1 MKKAMTSTDPG
12 SHGNPSTAVAVAA
25 NVAASAVEA
34 AYEEG
39 LARLKARAFE
49 RLELDE
55 RLEKLSEEVSRI
67 TTVIAINFILAH
79 SADLISTGSNCT
91 VQEQSREI
99 LIPFVFVFHMKLS
112 TVLFLTLLVCF
123 KNLQLSSRAKSNELI
138 RATLNVISCTVFSPS
153 S

>member
-55 RLEKLSEEVSRI
+55 RLEKLSEEVSGI
-67 TTVIAINFILAH
+67 AAVIRINFI
-79 SADLISTGSNCT
+79 
-91 VQEQSREI
+91 SRRCI
-99 LIPFVFVFHMKLS
+99 NR
-112 TVLFLTLLVCF
+112 LTLVAMYLLKV
-123 KNLQLSSRAKSNELI
+123 QA
-138 RATLNVISCTVFSPS
+138 
-153 S
+153 

>member
-12 SHGNPSTAVAVAA
+12 THGNPSTAVAVAA

-55 RLEKLSEEVSRI
+55 RLEKLSEEVSG
-67 TTVIAINFILAH
+67 IATAIRINFI
-79 SADLISTGSNCT
+79 SGRCIKS
-91 VQEQSREI
+91 
-99 LIPFVFVFHMKLS
+99 
-112 TVLFLTLLVCF
+112 LTLVALH
-123 KNLQLSSRAKSNELI
+123 LI
-138 RATLNVISCTVFSPS
+138 RVQV
-153 S
+153 